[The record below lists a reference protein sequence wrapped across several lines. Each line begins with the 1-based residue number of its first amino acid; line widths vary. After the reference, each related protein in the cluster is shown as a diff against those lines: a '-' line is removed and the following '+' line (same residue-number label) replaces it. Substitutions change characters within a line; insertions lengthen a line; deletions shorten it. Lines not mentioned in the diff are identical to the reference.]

1 MPLVRIDMFC
11 GKSTM
16 YRLVIRDAVCEALG
30 DVMGVAAEDCHRVV
44 IDHEP
49 DKQNNLTNHFGVRRN
64 SDAILVTIA
73 FNEEVGPDQ
82 KGLLYTAIV
91 RALRQ
96 RAALPSN
103 KVDLK
108 LMEVG
113 ARKVPSAT
121 SGSTWTRCRDECGRG
136 YTSRGC
142 TPMLLVRDAEPPVCD
157 PPADETGG

>member
-16 YRLVIRDAVCEALG
+16 YRLAIGDAVCEALG

-49 DKQNNLTNHFGVRRN
+49 DNQSNLTNHFGVQRN

-73 FNEEVGPDQ
+73 FDEEVGVDQ
-82 KGLLYTAIV
+82 KELLYTAIV

-96 RAALPSN
+96 RIRLPS
-103 KVDLK
+103 KEVALK
-108 LMEVG
+108 LVEVG
-113 ARKVPSAT
+113 EQGPSPT
-121 SGSTWTRCRDECGRG
+121 SGSTCTRCRTRSVVPNINRFISKTEDR
-136 YTSRGC
+136 
-142 TPMLLVRDAEPPVCD
+142 
-157 PPADETGG
+157 

>member
-16 YRLVIRDAVCEALG
+16 YRLAIRDAICEALG

-49 DKQNNLTNHFGVRRN
+49 DNQNNLTNHFGVQRN

-73 FNEEVGPDQ
+73 FNEKVALDQ
-82 KGLLYTAIV
+82 NGLLYTAIV

-96 RAALPSN
+96 RIGLPSKEVALKLVQVGEQGSVGNVWLYLDALP
-103 KVDLK
+103 
-108 LMEVG
+108 
-113 ARKVPSAT
+113 R
-121 SGSTWTRCRDECGRG
+121 
-136 YTSRGC
+136 
-142 TPMLLVRDAEPPVCD
+142 
-157 PPADETGG
+157 